1 MPLREELI
9 TLPEAA
15 ALYESRLVLVRP
27 DGQVVWR
34 ADHAPEN
41 PGDII
46 DAARGAVD
54 GQTLGARVAAGG
66 SPAGASGRAGRA
78 AGL

>member
-1 MPLREELI
+1 LAAEALARGVPLREELI

-54 GQTLGARVAAGG
+54 GQTLGARVAA
-66 SPAGASGRAGRA
+66 
-78 AGL
+78 